1 MGGREEGG
9 GKEGG
14 GMEEGG
20 GTSKFSKLGGR
31 CATPPEREGRGKS
44 GQRIPSGDFPSV
56 TLPDPHP
63 ACASVSLSARHLL
76 WSENVFPPISIILQK

>member
-1 MGGREEGG
+1 MGGRE
-9 GKEGG
+9 EGG

-56 TLPDPHP
+56 TL
-63 ACASVSLSARHLL
+63 
-76 WSENVFPPISIILQK
+76 ILPVLQ